1 MDRDTVRMILL
12 LVGIVIIAGI
22 YVWGRYG
29 ATLRDFFQRRG
40 AFDELALDEPL
51 QDVAAEGSELGEA
64 YRNESFE
71 ETVGPVRRTDDW
83 SSDSAQEAVAR
94 APSVRGQVPRETSVG
109 APFLI
114 QVSVVARPGDTFTG
128 EELRDALLDL
138 GLVHGE
144 MDIFHRYDRNF
155 REPLFSVASLVRP
168 GTFPIDE
175 MESFSC
181 PGVVLFFQPS
191 KVADPLAVFDD
202 LFETSRDLAEKLD
215 GEEWDE
221 SRRTLTEEKIREL
234 RDRLEDV
241 CR

>member
-1 MDRDTVRMILL
+1 MDRDTVRLVVL
-12 LVGIVIIAGI
+12 LVGVLVIAGI
-22 YVWGRYG
+22 YVWGRWG
-29 ATLRDFFQRRG
+29 SVIRDFVQRRG

-51 QDVAAEGSELGEA
+51 EA
-64 YRNESFE
+64 
-71 ETVGPVRRTDDW
+71 TDDGNAAR
-83 SSDSAQEAVAR
+83 SEFEGADYVDDVRPLPPRSERAQTGVQDPALQEQSR
-94 APSVRGQVPRETSVG
+94 VPRESLIG

-114 QVSVVARPGDTFTG
+114 QVSVVARPGDAFSGT
-128 EELRDALLDL
+128 ELRDALLDL
-138 GLVHGE
+138 GLIHGE
-144 MDIFHRYDRNF
+144 MEIFHRYDRNF

-175 MESFSC
+175 MAEFSC

-221 SRRTLTEEKIREL
+221 SRRPLTEEKIRDL

-241 CR
+241 CG

>member
-1 MDRDTVRMILL
+1 MDRDTVRMVL
-12 LVGIVIIAGI
+12 LVVGILIIAGI

-29 ATLRDFFQRRG
+29 ATLRDFVQRRG
-40 AFDELALDEPL
+40 AFDELGLDEPL
-51 QDVAAEGSELGEA
+51 EDAAVSGSEELTVERVTNA
-64 YRNESFE
+64 D
-71 ETVGPVRRTDDW
+71 ETVKLVREELRSGGGPQGDRVA
-83 SSDSAQEAVAR
+83 SARSLGVQ
-94 APSVRGQVPRETSVG
+94 PRETAVG

-114 QVSVVARPGDTFTG
+114 QVSVVARPGESFFG

-144 MDIFHRYDRNF
+144 MDIFHRYDRSF

-202 LFETSRDLAEKLD
+202 LFETSRDLAEKMD

-221 SRRTLTEEKIREL
+221 SRRTLTEQKIREL
-234 RDRLEDV
+234 RERVAEV
-241 CR
+241 CG

>member
-12 LVGIVIIAGI
+12 LLGVLIIAWI

-29 ATLRDFFQRRG
+29 STLRDFFQRRG
-40 AFDELALDEPL
+40 AFDELALDEPCENTGE
-51 QDVAAEGSELGEA
+51 DDPDGSSVSAVAARDDGYAFQEQERSFRSEPSRA
-64 YRNESFE
+64 VPVSVT
-71 ETVGPVRRTDDW
+71 ETQRPR
-83 SSDSAQEAVAR
+83 DS
-94 APSVRGQVPRETSVG
+94 SVG

-114 QVSVVARPGDTFTG
+114 QVSVVARRGDFFSG
-128 EELRDALLDL
+128 AELRDALLDL

-155 REPLFSVASLVRP
+155 REPLFSVASLVHP

-175 MESFSC
+175 MEDFRC

-191 KVADPLAVFDD
+191 KVSDPLAVFDD

-221 SRRTLTEEKIREL
+221 SRRPLTEEKIREL
-234 RDRLEDV
+234 RDQLEDI
-241 CR
+241 CG

>member
-1 MDRDTVRMILL
+1 MDRDTVRIVL
-12 LVGIVIIAGI
+12 LVVGVLIICGI
-22 YVWGRYG
+22 YLWGRYG
-29 ATLRDFFQRRG
+29 ATLRDFVQRRG

-51 QDVAAEGSELGEA
+51 GAFAGGDEDLTLYGEA
-64 YRNESFE
+64 PFE
-71 ETVGPVRRTDDW
+71 ETVRPVRRDDAKFGGFTDATD
-83 SSDSAQEAVAR
+83 AVD
-94 APSVRGQVPRETSVG
+94 VPRSEAPRESLVG

-114 QVSVVARPGDTFTG
+114 QVSVAARPGDSFSG
-128 EELRDALLDL
+128 VELRDALLDL

-144 MDIFHRYDRNF
+144 MEIFHRYDRNF

-168 GTFPIDE
+168 GTFPIED
-175 MESFSC
+175 MESFRC

-221 SRRTLTEEKIREL
+221 ARRTLTEEKIRDL

>member
-1 MDRDTVRMILL
+1 MDRDTVRLVVL
-12 LVGIVIIAGI
+12 LVGVLVIAGI
-22 YVWGRYG
+22 YVWGRWG
-29 ATLRDFFQRRG
+29 SVLRDFVQRRG

-51 QDVAAEGSELGEA
+51 EAAEGGALAGSEFDDAEYVDG
-64 YRNESFE
+64 
-71 ETVGPVRRTDDW
+71 VRPLPQGSAR
-83 SSDSAQEAVAR
+83 SSAGVRDQVMQEQSR
-94 APSVRGQVPRETSVG
+94 APREALVG

-114 QVSVVARPGDTFTG
+114 QVSVVARPGDTFSGT
-128 EELRDALLDL
+128 ELRDAFLDL

-144 MDIFHRYDRNF
+144 MEIFHRYDRNF

-175 MESFSC
+175 MAEFSC
-181 PGVVLFFQPS
+181 PGVVMFFQPS
-191 KVADPLAVFDD
+191 KVTDPLAVFDD

-221 SRRTLTEEKIREL
+221 SRRPLTEEKIRDL

>member
-1 MDRDTVRMILL
+1 ML
-12 LVGIVIIAGI
+12 LVVGILIIAGI

-40 AFDELALDEPL
+40 AFDELGLDQSL
-51 QDVAAEGSELGEA
+51 QDGVDQRSEEFGVGRDA
-64 YRNESFE
+64 SVE
-71 ETVGPVRRTDDW
+71 ETVRPVREESRSGGAAHETVG
-83 SSDSAQEAVAR
+83 AAR
-94 APSVRGQVPRETSVG
+94 ALGSQPPRETSVG

-114 QVSVVARPGDTFTG
+114 QVSVVARPGESFSG
-128 EELRDALLDL
+128 EDLRDALLDL

-144 MDIFHRYDRNF
+144 MDIFHRYDRSF

-168 GTFPIDE
+168 GTFPIDD

-221 SRRTLTEEKIREL
+221 SRRTLTEQKIREL
-234 RDRLEDV
+234 RERVEDV

>member
-1 MDRDTVRMILL
+1 MDRTTVRMILL
-12 LVGIVIIAGI
+12 LVGILVIAGI
-22 YVWGRYG
+22 YFWGRYG
-29 ATLRDFFQRRG
+29 ATIRDFFQRRG
-40 AFDELALDEPL
+40 AFDDLALDEPL
-51 QDVAAEGSELGEA
+51 PDAADEESGYADS
-64 YRNESFE
+64 YRGGPFQ
-71 ETVGPVRRTDDW
+71 ETVRPVRRNEAW
-83 SSDSAQEAVAR
+83 SGSASDENDESL
-94 APSVRGQVPRETSVG
+94 PSTRTLAPRETSIG

-114 QVSVVARPGDTFTG
+114 QVSVVARPGDSFTG

-155 REPLFSVASLVRP
+155 REPLFSVASLVQP
-168 GTFPIDE
+168 GTFPIDD
-175 MESFSC
+175 MESFTC

-202 LFETSRDLAEKLD
+202 LFETSHDLAEKLD

-221 SRRTLTEEKIREL
+221 SRRTLTEEKIRES
-234 RDRLEDV
+234 RDRLQDV

>member
-12 LVGIVIIAGI
+12 AVGVLIIAGI
-22 YVWGRYG
+22 YIWGRYA
-29 ATLRDFFQRRG
+29 ATLKDFFQRRG

-51 QDVAAEGSELGEA
+51 QDAAEGDAVYAGGGAFEESVRPLR
-64 YRNESFE
+64 RNEDSQRE
-71 ETVGPVRRTDDW
+71 IGDDKVERVI
-83 SSDSAQEAVAR
+83 SMR
-94 APSVRGQVPRETSVG
+94 NQVPRETAVG

-114 QVSVVARPGDTFTG
+114 QVSVVARPGDSFTG

-168 GTFPIDE
+168 GTFPIDD
-175 MESFSC
+175 MDSFSC

-221 SRRTLTEEKIREL
+221 SRRTLTEEKIRDL
-234 RDRLEDV
+234 RDRLEAV

>member
-1 MDRDTVRMILL
+1 MDRDTVRVVVLL
-12 LVGIVIIAGI
+12 IGVLLIAGI

-29 ATLRDFFQRRG
+29 SIIRDFVQRRG
-40 AFDELALDEPL
+40 AFDELALDQPFGGGDGDPSAGLNPEDGDPYVDDVRPLPPGSARPNLCEVEP
-51 QDVAAEGSELGEA
+51 E
-64 YRNESFE
+64 
-71 ETVGPVRRTDDW
+71 PRR
-83 SSDSAQEAVAR
+83 A
-94 APSVRGQVPRETSVG
+94 PRETLVG

-114 QVSVVARPGDTFTG
+114 QVSVVARPGDAFSGT
-128 EELRDALLDL
+128 ELRDALLDL

-175 MESFSC
+175 MDAFSC

-191 KVADPLAVFDD
+191 KVSDPLAVFDD
-202 LFETSRDLAEKLD
+202 LFDTSRDLAEKLD

-221 SRRTLTEEKIREL
+221 SRRPLTEEKIREL
-234 RDRLEDV
+234 RERLEDV
-241 CR
+241 CG